1 MKAYQL
7 KIVIKNSK
15 PPIWRRCIVPA
26 GITFSQLSIILNK
39 IMGWSGYH
47 LSEYEFYHLQLQLRE
62 DDEFHDF
69 VPMWD
74 FDLMDSSKTFINE
87 YMEQQDWFTYTYD
100 FGDDWQHRVTI
111 EKIIEDYPNIYPRV
125 IKYKG
130 DCPME
135 DCGGI
140 EEYYECIDV
149 IRDNENP
156 ESNERREWA
165 ESRGYCEPYDMDEVN
180 QDLQETCYVILGKG
194 DKRKQQYICEDML
207 NHKFGLIGSKTA
219 INKEQM
225 VQSKRHQ
232 SDDLLENMAG
242 IIKQMAVNKSL
253 QDKLEKINGAYS
265 EKLLTEDFIRCEA
278 KKYVEDML
286 ANSRK
291 QRKIQLIDL
300 LDSYSKEDLK
310 DIAFI
315 YDLSKVS
322 SFRKAKLID
331 CLKEKM
337 LMPEIVRD
345 SFIVLRDD
353 EIHAF
358 ERAAESETVFFIRE
372 NEERLFQNLIDMGYI
387 GIRMDNQ
394 VDVPEDVIK
403 VYNLVNTNEF
413 RNLRKRISWL
423 VACFDM
429 ASWFYGAVP
438 VDIMV
443 KVFNQ
448 RKGLK
453 TDYHS
458 LMADFEK
465 IPKSQ
470 RDFNLIGDLFVHRTL
485 LNKDNYK
492 YLMRNQGNK
501 DYYIPIE
508 NEIKDIAENQF
519 IMNDPN
525 VGKLIHYFIKHLDIP
540 EEEAKEA
547 VRNIQHEING
557 GCEMRDVFDA
567 INEMGIC
574 FKSQNDLKQIL
585 PILNTLWNNTRM
597 LLNRGFKPNELF
609 EAEKKHMRPFGPGNM
624 PTIVPGSSTAAKL
637 LMEGKDEIEKMGFP
651 IDFASN
657 ATEMP
662 VYSMSAGINGSLEVQ
677 TKKIYPNDPC
687 PCGSGKK
694 YKKCCGR

>member
-1 MKAYQL
+1 MKAYQI

-26 GITFSQLSIILNK
+26 GITFSQLGIILNK

-62 DDEFHDF
+62 EDEFDEF

-74 FDLMDSSKTFINE
+74 FDLLDSSKTFINE
-87 YMEQQDWFTYTYD
+87 YMEQQEWFTYTYD

-111 EKIIEDYPNIYPRV
+111 EKIIEDYPNNYPQV

-140 EEYYECIDV
+140 EGYYECIDV

-165 ESRGYCEPYDMDEVN
+165 ESQGYGELYDMDEVN

-194 DKRKQQYICEDML
+194 DKRKQQYIYEDMF
-207 NHKFGLIGSKTA
+207 NNKFGLIGSKTA
-219 INKEQM
+219 KNKEQK
-225 VQSKRHQ
+225 VQSKRHKC
-232 SDDLLENMAG
+232 DDILKQMADM
-242 IIKQMAVNKSL
+242 INQMAVNKSL
-253 QDKLEKINGAYS
+253 QDKIEKIDGAHS
-265 EKLLTEDFIRCEA
+265 EEQLTEDFIRSEA

-300 LDSYSKEDLK
+300 LNSYNKEDLK
-310 DIAFI
+310 DMAFI

-322 SFRKAKLID
+322 SFRKADLVN
-331 CLKEKM
+331 CLKERM
-337 LMPEIVRD
+337 LMPETVID

-353 EIHAF
+353 EIRAF
-358 ERAAESETVFFIRE
+358 ERVAECETVYYIQE
-372 NEERLFQNLIDMGYI
+372 NEEGLLQNLINIGYI
-387 GIRMDNQ
+387 GVRMDNQ
-394 VDVPEDVIK
+394 VDIPEDVIK
-403 VYNLVNTNEF
+403 VYNQVNTEEF
-413 RNLRKRISWL
+413 KNLRKRISWL

-429 ASWFYGAVP
+429 ATWFYGAVP
-438 VDIMV
+438 VDVMV

-448 RKGLK
+448 RKELK
-453 TDYHS
+453 TDYH
-458 LMADFEK
+458 LLIDDFEK

-470 RDFNLIGDLFVHRTL
+470 KDFNLVGDLFVHRNL
-485 LNKDNYK
+485 QKKDSYK

-501 DYYIPIE
+501 EYYIPIE
-508 NEIKDIAENQF
+508 NEIKDIAENHF

-525 VGKLIHYFIKHLDIP
+525 VGKLIQYFIKHLDIP
-540 EEEAKEA
+540 EEEAKAA
-547 VRNIQHEING
+547 VRDIQHEING
-557 GCEMRDVFDA
+557 DCRMQDVFDA
-567 INEMGIC
+567 INDMGIC
-574 FKSQNDLKQIL
+574 FKSQNDLNQIV
-585 PILNTLWNNTRM
+585 PILNNLWNNTRM
-597 LLNRGFKPNELF
+597 LLNRGFKPNELY
-609 EAEKKHMRPFGPGNM
+609 EEEKKHMRPLGSVNM
-624 PTIVPGSSTAAKL
+624 PTIIPGSSMAAKL
-637 LMEGKDEIEKMGFP
+637 LMESKDEIEKMGFP
-651 IDFASN
+651 IDFDAN